1 MGLRRIDE
9 QPKMSISEWEEREM
23 RRHIRKRILITL
35 GEIIIMAGFLWLFF
49 WLSDSIHP

>member
-9 QPKMSISEWEEREM
+9 HPKMSVSEWEEREM

-35 GEIIIMAGFLWLFF
+35 AELVLMAGMIYLMF
-49 WLSDSIHP
+49 WLAQEVHP